1 MDGRLNKIFSSPE
14 LSSEKIFLL
23 IPQRPPMM
31 MVDSFYGMEGD
42 EAYCGLTVRDDCV
55 FCIGGFLIEPGIIE
69 HSAQSVA
76 AMAGYRNFRDNLP
89 PEIGYIGE
97 IKSFSFSRLPRV
109 GEQLHTVVKEDASV
123 LGTTLASVTVFVEEE
138 KIAEGKIKF
147 SLQGGNGN

>member
-1 MDGRLNKIFSSPE
+1 MDSRLGHIFSQPE
-14 LSSEKIFLL
+14 LSSEKIGLL

-31 MVDSFYGMEGD
+31 MVDSFYGMQGD

-76 AMAGYRNFRDNLP
+76 AMAGYRNYRENLP
-89 PEIGYIGE
+89 PDIGYIGE
-97 IKSFSFSRLPRV
+97 IKSFRIERLPSV
-109 GEQLHTVVKEDASV
+109 GETLHTVVKEEASV
-123 LGTTLASVTVFVEEE
+123 LGTTLAGVAVFVGDE

-147 SLQGGNGN
+147 SLQKNDGN